1 MIYKN
6 KIKLMKIL
14 IKMWVN
20 KKNKKN
26 LILKNIKI
34 KFDVN

>member
-34 KFDVN
+34 KFDVS